1 MIIKRGDI
9 FLVNLEPAYGSEQGK
24 IRPCLVVQNDTSNKY
39 SPNTIIV
46 PFTSSIPEKDY
57 PTIVIAE
64 PKESGLEK
72 TSAILC
78 SQIRTISA
86 EERILRKLG
95 TLRPGT
101 MRKVDEALKTSLAL
115 D

>member
-1 MIIKRGDI
+1 MTIRRGDI
-9 FLVNLEPAYGSEQGK
+9 FLVNLEPVLGSEQGK
-24 IRPCLVVQNDTSNKY
+24 TRPCLVVQNDTSNEY

-46 PFTSSIPEKDY
+46 PFTSSLPDKNY
-57 PTIVIAE
+57 PTVVIAA
-64 PKESGLEK
+64 PSESGLEK

-78 SQIRTISA
+78 SQLRTISTKD
-86 EERILRKLG
+86 RILKKLG
-95 TLRPGT
+95 MLNPST